1 MTTTTTDSATVTTP
15 TPTPT
20 AAAPTAP
27 TTTTTSSSNR
37 YQWDRSHPG
46 LTRLQQGIEPV
57 RREVVDHRVY
67 GELTGTERV
76 QTFLASHVYAV
87 WDFMSLLK
95 SLQRELT
102 CVEVPWVPSGP
113 TSSRRLINEIV
124 LIEESD
130 EFGEGFISHFEL
142 YLDGMDQ
149 AEAGTATVRSFLDLL
164 RGGTPVL
171 EALGKAGVPQG
182 AADFVRATWEIIEG
196 APVHCK
202 AAAFAFGR
210 EDLIPEMFAQVVK
223 IPDPEGRLT
232 LFKDYLVRHIEV
244 DGEQHTPMAMQM
256 LIDLCGDDTAKWSQ
270 CAETVRTALRAR
282 VALWSSIS
290 ADFAEL

>member
-1 MTTTTTDSATVTTP
+1 MTTTATATPAPAPSAG
-15 TPTPT
+15 
-20 AAAPTAP
+20 A
-27 TTTTTSSSNR
+27 SNR

-57 RREVVDHRVY
+57 RREVVEHRVY
-67 GELTGTERV
+67 AEITGIERV
-76 QTFLASHVYAV
+76 RAFLGSHVYAV

-95 SLQRELT
+95 TLQRELT
-102 CVEVPWVPSGP
+102 CVQVPWVPGGP
-113 TSSRRLINEIV
+113 TASRRLINEIV

-130 EFGEGFISHFEL
+130 EFGEDYISHFEL
-142 YLDGMDQ
+142 YLEGMDQ
-149 AEAGTATVRSFLDLL
+149 AGAETGTVRAFLDLL
-164 RGGTPVL
+164 RAGTPVPG
-171 EALGKAGVPQG
+171 ALTEAGVPQG
-182 AADFVRATWEIIEG
+182 AADFVRATWGIIDG

-232 LFKDYLVRHIEV
+232 LFKDYLARHIEV

-256 LIDLCGDDTAKWSQ
+256 LIDLNVDDTAKWSQ
-270 CAETVRTALRAR
+270 CAETVRAALRAR
-282 VALWSSIS
+282 VALWSAIA

>member
-1 MTTTTTDSATVTTP
+1 MTTTTTETT
-15 TPTPT
+15 
-20 AAAPTAP
+20 ASAP
-27 TTTTTSSSNR
+27 TTPAGGSNR

-46 LTRLQQGIEPV
+46 LTRLQKEIESV

-67 GELTGTERV
+67 GEITGIERV
-76 QTFLASHVYAV
+76 RVFLTSHVFAV

-102 CVEVPWVPSGP
+102 CVDVPWVPSGP
-113 TSSRRLINEIV
+113 TASRRLINEIV

-130 EFGEGFISHFEL
+130 EFGEDYISHFEL

-149 AEAGTATVRSFLDLL
+149 AGAETATVRSFLELL
-164 RGGTPVL
+164 RGGTPVP
-171 EALGKAGVPQG
+171 EALRAAGAPRG
-182 AADFVRATWEIIEG
+182 AADFVRATWGIIED
-196 APVHCK
+196 APVYCK

-256 LIDLCGDDTAKWSQ
+256 LIDLNGDDTAKWSR

-282 VALWSSIS
+282 GALWSAIS

>member
-1 MTTTTTDSATVTTP
+1 MTTTTTATATPAPATSAGG
-15 TPTPT
+15 
-20 AAAPTAP
+20 
-27 TTTTTSSSNR
+27 SNR

-46 LTRLQQGIEPV
+46 LSRLQQGIEPV

-67 GELTGTERV
+67 GEITGIERV
-76 QTFLASHVYAV
+76 RTFLNSHVYAV

-95 SLQRELT
+95 TLQRELT
-102 CVEVPWVPSGP
+102 CVQVPWVPSGP
-113 TSSRRLINEIV
+113 TASRRLINEIV

-130 EFGEGFISHFEL
+130 EFGEDYISHFEL

-149 AEAGTATVRSFLDLL
+149 AGAETATVRAFLDLL
-164 RGGTPVL
+164 RAGRPVP
-171 EALGKAGVPQG
+171 EALTEAGVPQG
-182 AADFVRATWEIIEG
+182 AADFVRATWGIIDG

-256 LIDLCGDDTAKWSQ
+256 LIDLNGDDTAKWSQ

-282 VALWSSIS
+282 VELWSAIS
-290 ADFAEL
+290 GDFAKL

>member
-1 MTTTTTDSATVTTP
+1 MTTTTTTTATS
-15 TPTPT
+15 
-20 AAAPTAP
+20 APTA
-27 TTTTTSSSNR
+27 SAGGSNR

-46 LTRLQQGIEPV
+46 LSRLQQGIEPV
-57 RREVVDHRVY
+57 RREVVGHRVY
-67 GELTGTERV
+67 GEITGIERV
-76 QTFLASHVYAV
+76 RAFLGSHVYAV

-95 SLQRELT
+95 TLQRELT
-102 CVEVPWVPSGP
+102 CVQVPWVPSGP
-113 TSSRRLINEIV
+113 TASRRLINEIV

-130 EFGEGFISHFEL
+130 EFGEDYISHFEL

-149 AEAGTATVRSFLDLL
+149 AGAETATVRAFLDLL
-164 RGGTPVL
+164 RAGTPVP
-171 EALGKAGVPQG
+171 EALTEAGVPRG
-182 AADFVRATWEIIEG
+182 AADFVRATWGIIDG

-256 LIDLCGDDTAKWSQ
+256 LIDLNGDDPAKWSQ

-282 VALWSSIS
+282 VGLWSAIS
-290 ADFAEL
+290 ADFAKL

>member
-1 MTTTTTDSATVTTP
+1 MTTTTL
-15 TPTPT
+15 
-20 AAAPTAP
+20 
-27 TTTTTSSSNR
+27 TTSAGGSNR

-46 LTRLQQGIEPV
+46 LTRLQHAIEPV
-57 RREVVDHRVY
+57 RREVVGHRVY
-67 GELTGTERV
+67 GELTGMERV
-76 QTFLASHVYAV
+76 RAFLGSHVYAV

-95 SLQRELT
+95 TLQRELT
-102 CVEVPWVPSGP
+102 CVAVPWVPAGP
-113 TSSRRLINEIV
+113 TASRRLINEIV

-130 EFGEGFISHFEL
+130 EFGDDYTSHFEL

-149 AEAGTATVRSFLDLL
+149 AGAETATVRSFLGLL
-164 RGGTPVL
+164 RGGAPVL
-171 EALGKAGVPQG
+171 DAVREAGVPQG
-182 AADFVRATWEIIEG
+182 AADFIRATWGIIEG
-196 APVHCK
+196 GPVHCK

-210 EDLIPEMFAQVVK
+210 EDLIPEMFAQVVR

-232 LFKDYLVRHIEV
+232 LFKDYLSRHIEV

-256 LIDLCGDDTAKWSQ
+256 LIDLCGDDAAAWSQ

-290 ADFAEL
+290 AEFAGL

>member
-1 MTTTTTDSATVTTP
+1 MTTATTATVTP
-15 TPTPT
+15 TP
-20 AAAPTAP
+20 APSAGG
-27 TTTTTSSSNR
+27 SNR

-46 LTRLQQGIEPV
+46 LSRLQQGIEPV

-67 GELTGTERV
+67 GEITGIERV
-76 QTFLASHVYAV
+76 RAFLGSHVYAV

-95 SLQRELT
+95 TLQRELT
-102 CVEVPWVPSGP
+102 CVQVPWVPSGP
-113 TSSRRLINEIV
+113 TASRRLINEIV

-130 EFGEGFISHFEL
+130 EFGEDYISHFEL

-149 AEAGTATVRSFLDLL
+149 AGAETATVRAFLDLL
-164 RGGTPVL
+164 RAGRPVP
-171 EALGKAGVPQG
+171 EALTEAGVPKG
-182 AADFVRATWEIIEG
+182 AADFVRATWGIIDG

-256 LIDLCGDDTAKWSQ
+256 LIDLNGDDTAKWSQ

-282 VALWSSIS
+282 VGLWSAIS

>member
-1 MTTTTTDSATVTTP
+1 MTTTATDTTP
-15 TPTPT
+15 AISTGG
-20 AAAPTAP
+20 
-27 TTTTTSSSNR
+27 SNR

-46 LTRLQQGIEPV
+46 LTRLQQAIEPV

-67 GELTGTERV
+67 GEITGIERV
-76 QTFLASHVYAV
+76 HAFLSSHVYAV

-95 SLQRELT
+95 TLQRDLT
-102 CVEVPWVPSGP
+102 CVDVPWVPTGP
-113 TSSRRLINEIV
+113 TASRRLINEIV

-130 EFGEGFISHFEL
+130 EFGDDYISHFEL

-149 AEAGTATVRSFLDLL
+149 AGAETDTVRSFLDLL

-171 EALGKAGVPQG
+171 DAVREAGVPQG
-182 AADFVRATWEIIEG
+182 AADFVRTTWGIIED
-196 APVHCK
+196 APVYCK

-256 LIDLCGDDTAKWSQ
+256 LIDLCGDDVTKWAQ

-290 ADFAEL
+290 ADFAAL

>member
-1 MTTTTTDSATVTTP
+1 MTTTTTDITATI
-15 TPTPT
+15 
-20 AAAPTAP
+20 ATAP
-27 TTTTTSSSNR
+27 TISTGGSNR

-46 LTRLQQGIEPV
+46 LTRLQKAIEPV

-67 GELTGTERV
+67 AEITGLERV
-76 QTFLASHVYAV
+76 RTFLDSHVYAV

-95 SLQRELT
+95 TLQRELT
-102 CVEVPWVPSGP
+102 CVQVPWVPSGP

-130 EFGEGFISHFEL
+130 EFGEGYISHFEL
-142 YLDGMDQ
+142 YLQGMDQ
-149 AEAGTATVRSFLDLL
+149 AGAGTTKVRSFLDLL
-164 RGGTPVL
+164 RGGTPAPDAVR
-171 EALGKAGVPQG
+171 EAGVPQG
-182 AADFVRATWEIIEG
+182 AADFVRTTWDIIED

-256 LIDLCGDDTAKWSQ
+256 LIDLCGDDADKWSQ

-282 VALWSSIS
+282 VALWDSICADS
-290 ADFAEL
+290 A